1 MNKLKALIGEHQR
14 AALIVLFLLIVFVGG
29 SIVSAT
35 SVASRRAQEAAAQT
49 EQQGTQEEG
58 TSAVGSEDVELTDSQ
73 RAAIE
78 GYDDDTRAFIDTLSA
93 SVWSANNGRCTL
105 RFADDS
111 YVETVD
117 GEPTT
122 HSYAVLRIDR
132 SSDGYGGTIETIVF
146 ETDSGTH
153 VVTYTDGKGSA
164 ENGEG
169 GDAARADGAVIS
181 SLASASMFAMKDTPY
196 ERADAVE
203 NIAVRGLNSEV
214 TQLLGGNADS
224 LTTELSRW
232 CAVNYPTAQE
242 AVWNGSA
249 YVDWEDAIVSTDFTL
264 NGETTVTVT
273 AIYHM
278 DTGTFEFNG

>member
-14 AALIVLFLLIVFVGG
+14 AALVALFLLIVFVGG

-35 SVASRRAQEAAAQT
+35 NVASRRAQEAAQT
-49 EQQGTQEEG
+49 EQQGTQEEA
-58 TSAVGSEDVELTDSQ
+58 SAAPEAVELTDSQ

-78 GYDDDTRAFIDTLSA
+78 GYDDDTLAFIDTLGA

-117 GEPTT
+117 GEPTA
-122 HSYAVLRIDR
+122 HSYAILRIDR
-132 SSDGYGGTIETIVF
+132 ASDGYGGTIETVVF
-146 ETDSGTH
+146 ETDTGTH

-164 ENGEG
+164 ENGG
-169 GDAARADGAVIS
+169 SGDAERADGTVIS

-196 ERADAVE
+196 ERADTVE
-203 NIAVRGLNSEV
+203 NISVRGLNSEV
-214 TQLLGGNADS
+214 TQLIGGNADS

-242 AVWNGSA
+242 VVWNGSA
-249 YVDWEDAIVSTDFTL
+249 FVDWEDAIVSTDFTL